1 MIKEERFL
9 AQINRIGD
17 GIGVNIS
24 SETVEKV
31 PESCSI
37 ESYFFLSSLSAIE
50 AS

>member
-24 SETVEKV
+24 STMYRVKG
-31 PESCSI
+31 
-37 ESYFFLSSLSAIE
+37 
-50 AS
+50 